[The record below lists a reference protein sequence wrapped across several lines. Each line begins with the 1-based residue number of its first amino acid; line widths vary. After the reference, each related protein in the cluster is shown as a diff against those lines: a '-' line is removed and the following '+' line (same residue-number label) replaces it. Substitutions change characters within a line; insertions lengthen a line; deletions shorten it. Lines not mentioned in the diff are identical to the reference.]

1 MQETPT
7 AEDSV
12 GLFVW
17 DLDAELLHFCQSR
30 LALMLSNATNLLN
43 RHDDLDGVKAVKTEV
58 VVEVSLAVELEHVSM
73 HPLRPHV
80 SIGSYLRGIL
90 NLCIR

>member
-7 AEDSV
+7 AEHSV
-12 GLFVW
+12 SLLVW

-30 LALMLSNATNLLN
+30 PALILSNATNLLN
-43 RHDDLDGVKAVKTEV
+43 RHDNLDGVKAVKTEV

-73 HPLRPHV
+73 RPLRSDV

-90 NLCIR
+90 DLCIR

>member
-7 AEDSV
+7 AEHSV
-12 GLFVW
+12 SLLVW

-30 LALMLSNATNLLN
+30 PALILSNATNLLN
-43 RHDDLDGVKAVKTEV
+43 RHDNLDGVKAVKTEV

-73 HPLRPHV
+73 RPL
-80 SIGSYLRGIL
+80 
-90 NLCIR
+90 